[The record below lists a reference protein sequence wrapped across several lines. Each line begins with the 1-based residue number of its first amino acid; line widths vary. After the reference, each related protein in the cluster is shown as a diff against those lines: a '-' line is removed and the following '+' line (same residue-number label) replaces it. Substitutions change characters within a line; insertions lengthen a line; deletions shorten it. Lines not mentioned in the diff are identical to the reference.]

1 MKRLSKKPTIKFS
14 LRNFFNFFSSLPN
27 LNRKLILIIFDILIL
42 FFAVIFSSYI
52 TNFNKANI
60 SILSLTIFIIYGILI
75 YIFSGQYEGITRYS
89 SSKTLYNVLW
99 RNLILSLSG
108 FLYFFLFTNEIN
120 EFKFFSQ
127 FWIISSF
134 LNIGLRTIF
143 RELIIQIICKSGDEK
158 KVFIY
163 GAGEAGAQLASQLI
177 LSKRYKILGFIDD
190 NENLWGRKIF
200 NIKIFSK
207 KVLTATSRDI
217 NSILLAIPS
226 LNKNQRKQIINSIQK
241 YNIPILEVPS
251 IEEIASGAARV
262 EELRKIEIEEL
273 LGRELAISDQK
284 LITNQKIK
292 NSIICVTGAGG
303 SIGSELCRQIL
314 NLNPKKLILIEISE
328 PSLYSISQELIND
341 FKTPQKIKTYLG
353 NVIDKNFINEIFVKE
368 KVEMVFH
375 AAAYK
380 HVPLVESNPL
390 QGILNNYLS
399 TKTICHCA
407 LEKKLSNVLL
417 VSTDKAVR
425 PTSIMGV
432 SKRIAE
438 IVCQYY
444 SKINKNTI
452 YSMVRFGNVLGSSG
466 SVVPLFKKQI
476 SKGGPITLT
485 DVEVIR
491 YFMTIDEAVH
501 LMIESLKLAKGG
513 EVFLLDM
520 GKPMKILD
528 LAKKMIFLSGLS
540 IKDEKNP
547 GGDIEIKIIGL
558 RKGEKLYEELLIEA
572 KSYETEHKKIFK
584 ARERLPSLKNIE
596 NNLYSLEKA
605 LIENDIKKVLTT
617 SSKLVPEW
625 INSKNYKEKS

>member
-1 MKRLSKKPTIKFS
+1 MKRINKKPNINLI
-14 LRNFFNFFSSLPN
+14 LRNFFYFFTSLPN
-27 LNRKLILIIFDILIL
+27 LNRKLILIIFDVLIL
-42 FFAVIFSSYI
+42 FFSIIFSFYL
-52 TNFNKANI
+52 TDFNQANI
-60 SILSLTIFIIYGILI
+60 SILSFSIFIIYGILI

-89 SSKTLYNVLW
+89 TSKTFYNVLW
-99 RNLILSLSG
+99 RNLILSISG
-108 FLYFFLFTNEIN
+108 FIYFFVFRNQITELNIFI
-120 EFKFFSQ
+120 Q

-134 LNIGLRTIF
+134 LNIGSRTIF
-143 RELIIQIICKSGDEK
+143 RELITQIIFTRNDEK

-163 GAGEAGAQLASQLI
+163 GAGEAGAQLASQLN
-177 LSKRYKILGFIDD
+177 LSTRYKILGFIDD
-190 NENLWGRKIF
+190 KENLWGRKIF

-207 KVLTATSRDI
+207 KILGTSFRDI
-217 NSILLAIPS
+217 DSILLAIPS
-226 LNKNQRKQIINSIQK
+226 LKKHQKKKVINSIHK

-251 IEEIASGAARV
+251 IEEIASGTATV
-262 EELRKIEIEEL
+262 EELRKIEIEDL
-273 LGRELAISDQK
+273 LGRESAISNKK
-284 LITNQKIK
+284 LITNKKIK

-314 NLNPKKLILIEISE
+314 SLNPKKLILIEISE
-328 PSLYSISQELIND
+328 PSLYLISQELINE
-341 FKTPQKIKTYLG
+341 FKNNQKIKTYLG
-353 NVIDKNFINEIFVKE
+353 NVTDKSFINDIFEKE
-368 KVEMVFH
+368 KVEIVFH

-407 LEKKLSNVLL
+407 LEKRISNVLL

-444 SKINKNTI
+444 SKLNKTTI

-485 DVEVIR
+485 DLQVIR

-501 LMIESLKLAKGG
+501 LMIESLNLAKGG

-520 GKPMKILD
+520 GKPIKIID
-528 LAKKMIFLSGLS
+528 LAKKMIYLSGLS
-540 IKDEKNP
+540 IKDENNP
-547 GGDIEIKIIGL
+547 NGDIEIKIIGL

-572 KSYETEHKKIFK
+572 KSYKTEHQKIFK
-584 ARERLPSLKNIE
+584 ASERLTSLKDIE
-596 NNLYSLEKA
+596 NNLNSLEKA
-605 LIENDIKKVLTT
+605 LKENDLKKVLTI

-625 INSKNYKEKS
+625 TKFEISPS

>member
-1 MKRLSKKPTIKFS
+1 MKRINKKTTHSKS
-14 LRNFFNFFSSLPN
+14 LRNFFEFFTSLPN
-27 LNRKLILIIFDILIL
+27 LNRKLILILFDILIL
-42 FFAVIFSSYI
+42 FFSVIFSFYI
-52 TNFNKANI
+52 TDLNQENVSLI
-60 SILSLTIFIIYGILI
+60 SFTIFIIYGILI

-89 SSKTLYNVLW
+89 TSKTLYKVLW
-99 RNLILSLSG
+99 RNLILSISS
-108 FLYFFLFTNEIN
+108 FIYFYLLKNEITELN
-120 EFKFFSQ
+120 IFIQ

-134 LNIGLRTIF
+134 LNIGSRTIF
-143 RELIIQIICKSGDEK
+143 RDLIFQIIYKSGNEK

-190 NENLWGRKIF
+190 NEKLWSRKIF

-207 KVLTATSRDI
+207 KVLDI
-217 NSILLAIPS
+217 SPRGIDIILLAIPS
-226 LNKNQRKQIINSIQK
+226 LNKSQRKKVINSINK
-241 YNIPILEVPS
+241 YNVPILEVPS
-251 IEEIASGAARV
+251 IEEITSGAAKV
-262 EELRKIEIEEL
+262 EELRTIEIEEL
-273 LGRELAISDQK
+273 LGRESAISDQK
-284 LITNQKIK
+284 VITNKKIK

-328 PSLYSISQELIND
+328 PSLYVISQELINEC
-341 FKTPQKIKTYLG
+341 KSHKKIKTYLG
-353 NVIDKNFINEIFVKE
+353 NVTDKNFVSNIFEIE
-368 KVEMVFH
+368 KVDIAFH

-380 HVPLVESNPL
+380 HVPLVELNPF

-407 LEKKLSNVLL
+407 SEKKLSNVLL

-444 SKINKNTI
+444 SKLNKKTI
-452 YSMVRFGNVLGSSG
+452 FSMVRFGNVLGSSG
-466 SVVPLFKKQI
+466 SVVPLFKDQI
-476 SKGGPITLT
+476 SRGGPLTLT
-485 DVEVIR
+485 DPEVIR

-501 LMIESLKLAKGG
+501 LMIESLNLAKGG
-513 EVFLLDM
+513 DVFLLDM

-528 LAKKMIFLSGLS
+528 LAKKMINLSGLS
-540 IKDEKNP
+540 IKDENNP
-547 GGDIEIKIIGL
+547 SGDIEIKIIGL
-558 RKGEKLYEELLIEA
+558 REGEKLYEELLIEA
-572 KSYETEHKKIFK
+572 KSQKTEHKKIFTAK
-584 ARERLPSLKNIE
+584 ERLPSLDEIE
-596 NNLYSLEKA
+596 RNLNNLELA
-605 LIENDIKKVLTT
+605 LKENDIKGVLAT

-625 INSKNYKEKS
+625 INAKYY

>member
-1 MKRLSKKPTIKFS
+1 MKRISKKPSIKLT
-14 LRNFFNFFSSLPN
+14 LRNFFNFFTSLPN
-27 LNRKLILIIFDILIL
+27 INRKLILIIFDILII
-42 FFAVIFSSYI
+42 FFSVIFSFYI
-52 TNFNKANI
+52 TDVGQADI
-60 SILSLTIFIIYGILI
+60 SIFSFSIFIIYGILI
-75 YIFSGQYEGITRYS
+75 YVFSGQYEGITRYS
-89 SSKTLYNVLW
+89 TSKTLYKVLW

-108 FLYFFLFTNEIN
+108 FIYFFILRDEIT
-120 EFKFFSQ
+120 EFNVFIQ

-134 LNIGLRTIF
+134 LNIGSRTIF
-143 RELIIQIICKSGDEK
+143 RELIIQIIFTSNEEK

-163 GAGEAGAQLASQLI
+163 GAGEAGAQLASHLS

-190 NENLWGRKIF
+190 KENLWGRKIF

-207 KVLTATSRDI
+207 KILDKCSRDI
-217 NSILLAIPS
+217 DRILLAIPS
-226 LNKNQRKQIINSIQK
+226 LKKDQKKEVINSIQK
-241 YNIPILEVPS
+241 YNVPILEVPS
-251 IEEIASGAARV
+251 IEEIASGEAKV
-262 EELRKIEIEEL
+262 EELRTIEIEEL
-273 LGRELAISDQK
+273 LGRESAISDQK
-284 LITNQKIK
+284 VIANKKIK
-292 NSIICVTGAGG
+292 NSIICITGAGG

-328 PSLYSISQELIND
+328 PSLYLISQELRNE
-341 FKTPQKIKTYLG
+341 FKNPQRIKPYLG
-353 NVIDKNFINEIFVKE
+353 NVTDKNFINDIFKKE
-368 KVEMVFH
+368 KVEIAFH

-407 LEKKLSNVLL
+407 LENKLSNVLL

-444 SKINKNTI
+444 SKLNKNTI

-476 SKGGPITLT
+476 KKGGPITLT
-485 DVEVIR
+485 DIEVIR

-501 LMIESLKLAKGG
+501 LMIESLNLAKGG

-520 GKPMKILD
+520 GKPIKIFD
-528 LAKKMIFLSGLS
+528 LAKKMIYLSGLS

-547 GGDIEIKIIGL
+547 SGDIEIKIIGL

-572 KSYETEHKKIFK
+572 KSHKTEHKKIFK
-584 ARERLPSLKNIE
+584 ANERLPSLKNIE
-596 NNLYSLEKA
+596 NNLNSLEKA
-605 LIENDIKKVLTT
+605 LKENDLKKVLTT
-617 SSKLVPEW
+617 SSLLVPEW
-625 INSKNYKEKS
+625 KNSKDHQYE

>member
-1 MKRLSKKPTIKFS
+1 M
-14 LRNFFNFFSSLPN
+14 
-27 LNRKLILIIFDILIL
+27 
-42 FFAVIFSSYI
+42 
-52 TNFNKANI
+52 
-60 SILSLTIFIIYGILI
+60 
-75 YIFSGQYEGITRYS
+75 
-89 SSKTLYNVLW
+89 
-99 RNLILSLSG
+99 
-108 FLYFFLFTNEIN
+108 
-120 EFKFFSQ
+120 
-127 FWIISSF
+127 
-134 LNIGLRTIF
+134 
-143 RELIIQIICKSGDEK
+143 
-158 KVFIY
+158 
-163 GAGEAGAQLASQLI
+163 
-177 LSKRYKILGFIDD
+177 
-190 NENLWGRKIF
+190 
-200 NIKIFSK
+200 
-207 KVLTATSRDI
+207 
-217 NSILLAIPS
+217 
-226 LNKNQRKQIINSIQK
+226 
-241 YNIPILEVPS
+241 
-251 IEEIASGAARV
+251 
-262 EELRKIEIEEL
+262 
-273 LGRELAISDQK
+273 
-284 LITNQKIK
+284 TNQKIK

-501 LMIESLKLAKGG
+501 LMIESLNLAKGG

>member
-262 EELRKIEIEEL
+262 EELRTIEIEEL